1 LKKVAEESFA
11 GHRRFFWLWTMLGC
25 LAVMGGVFLSDQPI
39 GGRNG
44 GTRLGLIYGG
54 IALAG
59 IFWLMW
65 YGVRK
70 RYSYASG
77 SGTLKGWLAAHVWI
91 GVALALVVPLHSGFH
106 VGWNVHSA
114 PYALMVA
121 TIASGIWGAYAY
133 VKLPSQ
139 MQGRREGI
147 TIRSCAEQIEKL
159 SRDMAALAEG
169 KSDAFAQ
176 LASRVTLHFEP
187 SLVRILFARPYLLS
201 KEELSGLLPSLPK
214 PEYPAGL
221 ELTRLAT
228 RRLQAGNQLI
238 AEASVVARLRIWL
251 YLHLPLSF
259 ACLAAVL
266 AHVFWALSYRWSAR

>member
-1 LKKVAEESFA
+1 MTKAAEESFA
-11 GHRRFFWLWTMLGC
+11 SHRRFFWLWTVVAC
-25 LAVMGGVFLSDQPI
+25 LAVLGGVFLYNQPI

-44 GTRLGLIYGG
+44 GTTLGLAYGG
-54 IALAG
+54 LALAG

-77 SGTLKGWLAAHVWI
+77 TGTLKGWLAAHVWI
-91 GVALALVVPLHSGFH
+91 GVGLALLVPLHSGLH
-106 VGWNVHSA
+106 VGMNVHSA

-133 VKLPSQ
+133 VQLPSQ
-139 MQGRREGI
+139 MEARREGV
-147 TIRSCAEQIEKL
+147 TMRSCAEQIEKI
-159 SRDMAALAEG
+159 SREMLTLTEG
-169 KSDAFAQ
+169 KSEAF
-176 LASRVTLHFEP
+176 LALAARVTVHFQP

-201 KEELSGLLPSLPK
+201 KEQLSGLLPSLPK
-214 PEYPAGL
+214 PEYQAGL
-221 ELTRLAT
+221 ELTRMAT
-228 RRLQAGNQLI
+228 RRLQACNQLI
-238 AEASVVARLRIWL
+238 SESSVVARLRIWL

-259 ACLAAVL
+259 ACLAAVF